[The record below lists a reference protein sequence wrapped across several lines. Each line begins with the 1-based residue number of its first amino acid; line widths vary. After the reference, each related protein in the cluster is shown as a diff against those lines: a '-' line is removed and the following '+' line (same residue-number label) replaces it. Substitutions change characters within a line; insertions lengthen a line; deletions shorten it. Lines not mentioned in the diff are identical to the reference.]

1 MVFLFRFVFLM
12 WLVFSIQFFL
22 GFDFSIF
29 GILPRTTYGLIG
41 ILTAPL
47 IHGNSVHIIS
57 NTIPLL
63 FLGWTLFFFYDAIA
77 KKVFVICYFLTN
89 VLVWIFARPSMHIG
103 ASGIV
108 YGIAFFLIFY
118 GFFKKDFKSLI
129 ISATIIFF
137 YGSMVYGLFPNQPG
151 ISWESHLIGAIVGG
165 YAAMNFAQRK
175 PKRIFE

>member
-12 WLVFSIQFFL
+12 WVVFSVQFFL
-22 GFDFSIF
+22 GFDFSRF
-29 GILPRTTYGLIG
+29 GIFPRTAFGLIG
-41 ILTAPL
+41 ILTAPM

-63 FLGWTLFFFYDAIA
+63 FLGWTLFFFYDGIA
-77 KKVFVICYFLTN
+77 KKVFIICYFLTN
-89 VLVWIFARPSMHIG
+89 VIVWIFARSSMHIG

-129 ISATIIFF
+129 ISAIIIFF
-137 YGSMVYGLFPNQPG
+137 YGSLVYGLFPNQPG

-165 YAAMNFAQRK
+165 YTAMNFAQRK
-175 PKRIFE
+175 TKRIVS

>member
-1 MVFLFRFVFLM
+1 M
-12 WLVFSIQFFL
+12 WVVFSIQFFL
-22 GFDFSIF
+22 GIDITRF
-29 GILPRTTYGLIG
+29 GILPRTGWGLIG

-63 FLGWTLFFFYDAIA
+63 FLGWTLFFFYEDIA

-89 VLVWIFARPSMHIG
+89 ALVWLFARPSLHIG

-108 YGIAFFLIFY
+108 YGIAFFLISY

-129 ISATIIFF
+129 ISAVIIFF
-137 YGSMVYGLFPNQPG
+137 YGGMVYGLIPNQPG

-165 YAAMNFAQRK
+165 YVAMNFTRVK
-175 PKRIFE
+175 SKRIVG

>member
-1 MVFLFRFVFLM
+1 M
-12 WLVFSIQFFL
+12 WVVFSIQFFL
-22 GFDFSIF
+22 GIDFTSF
-29 GILPRTTYGLIG
+29 GILPRTTWGLIG

-63 FLGWTLFFFYDAIA
+63 FLGWTLFFFYEDIA
-77 KKVFVICYFLTN
+77 KKVFIICYFLTN

-108 YGIAFFLIFY
+108 YGIAFFLISY

-129 ISATIIFF
+129 ISAVIIFF
-137 YGSMVYGLFPNQPG
+137 YGGMVYGLFPNQPG

-165 YAAMNFAQRK
+165 YVAMNFTGVK
-175 PKRIFE
+175 SKRIIR

>member
-1 MVFLFRFVFLM
+1 M

-22 GFDFSIF
+22 GFDFSRF
-29 GILPRTTYGLIG
+29 GILPRTAWGLIG

-57 NTIPLL
+57 NTVPLL
-63 FLGWTLFFFYDAIA
+63 FLGWTLFFFYENIA

-89 VLVWIFARPSMHIG
+89 LIVWIFARPSLHIG

-108 YGIAFFLIFY
+108 YGIAFFLISY

-129 ISATIIFF
+129 ISAIIIFF
-137 YGSMVYGLFPNQPG
+137 YGGMVYGLFPNQPG

-165 YAAMNFAQRK
+165 YVAMNFTRVK
-175 PKRIFE
+175 SKRIII

>member
-1 MVFLFRFVFLM
+1 MVFLFRFVFWM
-12 WLVFSIQFFL
+12 WVVFSIQFFL
-22 GFDFSIF
+22 GIDITRF
-29 GILPRTTYGLIG
+29 GILPRTGWGLVG

-63 FLGWTLFFFYDAIA
+63 FLGWTLFFFYEDIA

-89 VLVWIFARPSMHIG
+89 ALVWLFARQSLHIG

-108 YGIAFFLIFY
+108 YGIAFFLISY

-129 ISATIIFF
+129 ISAVIIFF
-137 YGSMVYGLFPNQPG
+137 YGGMVYGLFPNQPG
-151 ISWESHLIGAIVGG
+151 IS
-165 YAAMNFAQRK
+165 
-175 PKRIFE
+175 

>member
-12 WLVFSIQFFL
+12 WVVFTIQFFL
-22 GFDFSIF
+22 GFDFSSF
-29 GILPRTTYGLIG
+29 GIMPRTVHGLIG

-63 FLGWTLFFFYDAIA
+63 FLGWTLFFFYEEIAI
-77 KKVFVICYFLTN
+77 KVFMTCYFLTN
-89 VLVWIFARPSMHIG
+89 VLVWVFARPSLHIG

-118 GFFKKDFKSLI
+118 GFFKKDFKSLV
-129 ISATIIFF
+129 ISAIIIFF
-137 YGSMVYGLFPNQPG
+137 YGGLVYGLFPNQPG

-165 YAAMNFAQRK
+165 YTAMNFAQVK
-175 PKRIFE
+175 SKRIF

>member
-12 WLVFSIQFFL
+12 WVVFSIQFFL
-22 GFDFSIF
+22 GIDITRF
-29 GILPRTTYGLIG
+29 GILPRTGWGLVG

-63 FLGWTLFFFYDAIA
+63 FLGWTLFFFYEDIA

-89 VLVWIFARPSMHIG
+89 ALVWLFARPSLHIG

-108 YGIAFFLIFY
+108 YGIAFFLISY

-129 ISATIIFF
+129 ISAVIIFF
-137 YGSMVYGLFPNQPG
+137 YGGMVYGLIPNQPG

-165 YAAMNFAQRK
+165 YVAMNFTRVK
-175 PKRIFE
+175 PKRIIG

>member
-12 WLVFSIQFFL
+12 WLAFSIEFFL
-22 GFDFSIF
+22 GFDFSGF
-29 GILPRTTYGLIG
+29 GILPRTSYGLIG

-63 FLGWTLFFFYDAIA
+63 FLGWTLFFFYENIA

-89 VLVWIFARPSMHIG
+89 ILVWAFARPSLHIG
-103 ASGIV
+103 ASGLV

-118 GFFKKDFKSLI
+118 GFFKKDFKSLA
-129 ISATIIFF
+129 ISAILIFF
-137 YGSMVYGLFPNQPG
+137 YGGLVYGLFPNQPG

-165 YAAMNFAQRK
+165 YTALHFSQK
-175 PKRIFE
+175 KSKWVV

>member
-1 MVFLFRFVFLM
+1 MTFLFRFVFLM
-12 WLVFSIQFFL
+12 WVVFSIQFFL
-22 GFDFSIF
+22 GIEITRF
-29 GILPRTTYGLIG
+29 GILPRTGWGLIG

-63 FLGWTLFFFYDAIA
+63 FLGWTLFFFYEDIA

-89 VLVWIFARPSMHIG
+89 ALVWLFARPSLHIG

-108 YGIAFFLIFY
+108 YGIAFFLISY

-129 ISATIIFF
+129 ISAVIIFF
-137 YGSMVYGLFPNQPG
+137 YGGMVYGLFPNQPG

-165 YAAMNFAQRK
+165 YVAMNFTRIK
-175 PKRIFE
+175 SKRIIG